1 MSKIKMGQFRD
12 SRRTEVVERQEVRN
26 SRTVPEQLAL
36 LDERLGKG
44 LGAKKERARLT
55 GNR

>member
-1 MSKIKMGQFRD
+1 MGQFRD